1 MIRNKLLPAI
11 LPLAAAVALAAPA
24 AAFPAFTSSKIL
36 NLRAGPGV
44 EFPIVG
50 VMERNVRVD
59 MTGCIEDFTWCV
71 VTVDGL
77 VGWVFAR
84 SIVVD
89 TTEGIFHLYELAEQ
103 GRVPVVG
110 ADGVLVVVE

>member
-1 MIRNKLLPAI
+1 MFHRRIV
-11 LPLAAAVALAAPA
+11 LAALSIIGIAIVAPDAF
-24 AAFPAFTSSKIL
+24 AFPAFTSSKLL
-36 NLRAGPGV
+36 NLREGPGE

-50 VMERNVRVD
+50 VMERNVKVE
-59 MTGCIEDFTWCV
+59 MAGCLADFTWCV

-89 TTEGIFHLYELAEQ
+89 TEEGILHLSDVAAQ

>member
-1 MIRNKLLPAI
+1 MKTRTVSI
-11 LPLAAAVALAAPA
+11 AVALAASIITATSA
-24 AAFPAFTSSKIL
+24 AAFTAFTSSKLL
-36 NLRAGPGV
+36 NLRAGPGE
-44 EFPIVG
+44 EFAIVG
-50 VMERNVRVD
+50 VMERDVRVD
-59 MTGCIEDFTWCV
+59 VRGCLPDFNWCV

-89 TTEGIFHLYELAEQ
+89 TQEGIIHLQDAADQ
-103 GRVPVVG
+103 GRVPIVG